1 VEPEK
6 PSTNKGVIFVV
17 VSTLAFNATVGMS
30 SLAYCLILKIEP
42 NVTLLSIFVNIVTF
56 LFGAVAGMLVK
67 TSPTETTK
75 APAPLPSTN
84 GATVGGPPAKV
95 EVVNQPNDPVPTT
108 TENKL

>member
-1 VEPEK
+1 MEPEK

-30 SLAYCLILKIEP
+30 ALAYCLIFKIEP

-75 APAPLPSTN
+75 APSPLPQTN
-84 GATVGGPPAKV
+84 GVTATPAKV
-95 EVVNQPNDPVPTT
+95 EIVNQPNDPVPTT
-108 TENKL
+108 ETKI